1 MTFVTFCAFVKL
13 ELTTKGQKRIFQDG
27 QQSWAAASRASGKNK
42 VILDRNDLKVIF
54 WVFIAILITGYFV
67 TNHNIYKIPQI
78 IIIHPFSFS
87 PLSFIF
93 LTFTSTTL
101 QPTFFMI
108 ISPNAFNLFNY
119 FSYIL
124 YIIQP
129 MQISPSNPSFP
140 DNCFESIDIQVM
152 QLEFVLSK

>member
-1 MTFVTFCAFVKL
+1 MSLTFVTFCAFVKL

-54 WVFIAILITGYFV
+54 GVFIACEFDFV
-67 TNHNIYKIPQI
+67 TTHNIYKIPKI

-93 LTFTSTTL
+93 FTFTSTTL
-101 QPTFFMI
+101 QPTFFVI
-108 ISPNAFNLFNY
+108 ISPNAFNLLNFLFQHPVY
-119 FSYIL
+119 YSA
-124 YIIQP
+124 
-129 MQISPSNPSFP
+129 
-140 DNCFESIDIQVM
+140 DADIAV
-152 QLEFVLSK
+152 